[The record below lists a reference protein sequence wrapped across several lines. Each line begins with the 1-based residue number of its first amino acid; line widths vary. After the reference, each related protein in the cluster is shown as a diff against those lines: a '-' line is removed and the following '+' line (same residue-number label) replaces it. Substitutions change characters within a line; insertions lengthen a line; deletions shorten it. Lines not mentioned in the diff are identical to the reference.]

1 MEQGFYTRQGAMSDP
16 GGHAGAFGGLPVD
29 VAGLCGIVQGLL
41 LHDYSGGL
49 LYGEPPQDF
58 ATQSRLTLPIAERLD
73 AILVRDPRPLTQ
85 ARAPFERCVGT
96 CRDYALMLTAM
107 LRHQGTPARVR
118 CGFARYFGGGFDDHW
133 VCEYW
138 RAGEGRWALADPQL
152 DAEHRA
158 HHAIAFDIADMPRDR
173 FLLAFEA
180 WDAIAAGA
188 DPDGFRHGDD
198 GGLWFV
204 EVNLARDLLS
214 LAGQERSDWDG
225 WRSSRPAD
233 RVLDAARRTT
243 AARMADAARACTG
256 LRGPDMAGG
265 GEGSLPPPPPW
276 SRQS

>member
-1 MEQGFYTRQGAMSDP
+1 MEQGFYIRQDAMSDP
-16 GGHAGAFGGLPVD
+16 GDHAAAFDGLPGD
-29 VAGLCGIVQGLL
+29 VAGLCAIVQGIL

-49 LYGEPPQDF
+49 LYGEPPADF
-58 ATQSRLTLPIAERLD
+58 STHSRATLPVAERLA
-73 AILVRDPRPLTQ
+73 AILKRDPRPLPQ
-85 ARAPFERCVGT
+85 ARSPFERCVGT

-138 RAGEGRWALADPQL
+138 KAGEGRWALADPQL
-152 DAEHRA
+152 DGEHLA

-173 FLLAFEA
+173 FLLAFEV

-188 DPDGFRHGDD
+188 DAEAFRHGDD
-198 GGLWFV
+198 CGLWFV

-214 LAGQERSDWDG
+214 LAGQERSEWDG
-225 WRSSRPAD
+225 WRSSQPAD
-233 RVLDAARRTT
+233 RHLDAGRLAV
-243 AARMADAARACTG
+243 AASMADRARACSG

-265 GEGSLPPPPPW
+265 GAEGLPPPPPW
-276 SRQS
+276 SR